1 MPYPRR
7 LLSSGEDIVR
17 EFHPHWIR
25 LVTPVAVELALIA
38 LGVLVAVF
46 VDAVEMWISVVAGI
60 VLGILVTIP
69 AWVRWKTTWFVVTN
83 ERIIT
88 RAGLFNRSGKEIPLE
103 VINDVAFGQTFF
115 ERLFKSGDLLIESAG
130 EQGQSRFTD
139 IPDPEGVQAD
149 IYKLREERTVLLRGG
164 GGQSIGQELETLS
177 RLHKEGVLTDEE
189 FQAQKNRLLGGV

>member
-7 LLSSGEDIVR
+7 LLSSGEEIVR

-25 LVTPVAVELALIA
+25 LVAPVALHLLFVAIGVGLGAWLPELPTFGTA
-38 LGVLVAVF
+38 AVGF
-46 VDAVEMWISVVAGI
+46 VTGAV
-60 VLGILVTIP
+60 VTTP

-88 RAGLFNRSGKEIPLE
+88 RSGLFNRTGKEIPLE
-103 VINDVAFGQTFF
+103 VINDVAFGQTFV
-115 ERLFKSGDLLIESAG
+115 ERLFGSGDLLIESAG

-149 IYKLREERTVLLRGG
+149 IYKLREERTVFLRGG